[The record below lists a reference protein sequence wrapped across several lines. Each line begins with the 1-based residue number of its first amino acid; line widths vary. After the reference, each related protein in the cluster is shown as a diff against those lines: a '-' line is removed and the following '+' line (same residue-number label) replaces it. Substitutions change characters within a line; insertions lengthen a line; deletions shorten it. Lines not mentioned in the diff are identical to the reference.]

1 MNRFRI
7 GDIVVRKRDH
17 HQRGRVM
24 AFNAR
29 GQVFVRWMDGRKEA
43 TIENEESLLSVAEA
57 RAMDEADEL
66 TDFGRSDPE
75 EAWN

>member
-43 TIENEESLLSVAEA
+43 TIENADSLMLAATA
-57 RAMDEADEL
+57 RAMDEADES
-66 TDFGRSDPE
+66 THGERRT
-75 EAWN
+75 WR